1 VAFRKKMELDRIKI
15 KQDLVK
21 EGDILDSQGRY
32 EEAIDSYDKVL
43 QIDPDDADA
52 WFNKGITLKKMGKH
66 SEGTTCIETAINLY
80 IGR

>member
-1 VAFRKKMELDRIKI
+1 MELDKIKI

-21 EGDILDSQGRY
+21 EGDICDSQGRY
-32 EEAIDSYDKVL
+32 EEAINFYDKVL

-66 SEGTTCIETAINLY
+66 SEGTRSIETAINLY

>member
-1 VAFRKKMELDRIKI
+1 MELDKIKI

-21 EGDILDSQGRY
+21 EGDIRDSQGRY
-32 EEAIDSYDKVL
+32 EEAIDSYDKAL

-52 WFNKGITLKKMGKH
+52 WFNKGISLKKMGKH
-66 SEGTTCIETAINLY
+66 SEGMRSIERAINLY

>member
-1 VAFRKKMELDRIKI
+1 MELDKIKI

-21 EGDILDSQGRY
+21 EGDIRDSQGRY
-32 EEAIDSYDKVL
+32 EEAINFYDKVL

-66 SEGTTCIETAINLY
+66 SEGTRSIETAINLY

>member
-1 VAFRKKMELDRIKI
+1 MELDKIKI

-21 EGDILDSQGRY
+21 EGDIRDSQGRY
-32 EEAIDSYDKVL
+32 EEAIDSYDKAL

-66 SEGTTCIETAINLY
+66 SEGMRSIERAINLY

>member
-1 VAFRKKMELDRIKI
+1 MELDKIKI

-21 EGDILDSQGRY
+21 EGDIRDSQGRY

-66 SEGTTCIETAINLY
+66 SEGTRSIERAINLY